1 MFGLFFAYHD
11 IYKKNK
17 ITMVNESAIRKM
29 VNEELSKSE
38 IRSLINSRID
48 DYVDGR
54 EFKKKVS
61 SIAADVIDELLT
73 NFWQRKGFWK
83 SMLKR

>member
-1 MFGLFFAYHD
+1 ML
-11 IYKKNK
+11 
-17 ITMVNESAIRKM
+17 NESVIREM
-29 VNEELSKSE
+29 INEELTKNE
-38 IRSLINSRID
+38 VRSLINQRIN
-48 DYVDGR
+48 DYIDGR

-83 SMLKR
+83 SMLKRN

>member
-1 MFGLFFAYHD
+1 MSRLFLYIEIFMRN
-11 IYKKNK
+11 NK
-17 ITMVNESAIRKM
+17 TMVNKSVIRRM

-38 IRSLINSRID
+38 VRSLVNSRIE
-48 DYVDGR
+48 DYMDGR
-54 EFKKKVS
+54 DFKKKVS

>member
-1 MFGLFFAYHD
+1 MSRLFLYIAIFIGND
-11 IYKKNK
+11 K
-17 ITMVNESAIRKM
+17 TMVNESVVRRM

-38 IRSLINSRID
+38 VRSLINSRIE
-48 DYVDGR
+48 DYMDGR
-54 EFKKKVS
+54 DFKKKVS